1 MKSEGLA
8 PIIRALY
15 HAIEILTVFLML
27 FIFVLQLV
35 TPMYAVQSGN
45 ASALLAALLLSG
57 CSGQKQAEYRADV
70 QSGVSYLQ
78 SLETVHPDTTIK
90 NSHLEL
96 CQC

>member
-45 ASALLAALLLSG
+45 ASALLAAL
-57 CSGQKQAEYRADV
+57 QWVPYRP
-70 QSGVSYLQ
+70 GVLT
-78 SLETVHPDTTIK
+78 LAG
-90 NSHLEL
+90 
-96 CQC
+96 